1 MRLLIDT
8 NVFLAYTFEPERI
21 APEWT
26 EAIDEADQAF
36 FSTSSVWEIAIK
48 HRKGKL
54 SVSGDPASFILA
66 GMDRLQLMA
75 LDVTARHALATVGL
89 PMHHHDP
96 FDRMLIAQALCERL
110 TIVTTDRVIPKY
122 DVPVFGQKPR
132 RTKRS

>member
-8 NVFLAYTFEPERI
+8 NVFLSYVFEPERI

-26 EAIDEADQAF
+26 AAIDEADQAF

-48 HRKGKL
+48 HRRGKL
-54 SVSGDPASFILA
+54 AVSGDAASFIFA
-66 GMDRLQLMA
+66 GMERLQLMP

-89 PMHHHDP
+89 PMHHQDS

-110 TIVTTDRVIPKY
+110 TIVTTDKVIPRY
-122 DVPVFGQKPR
+122 DVPVFGHKPR
-132 RTKRS
+132 KVKRS